1 MKPFALVHPRTLSEA
16 ARASVPADS
25 ELKAG
30 GVDLL
35 DRMKEGL
42 DSPKTLVSLARVPG
56 LDGIEAGPPAT
67 LGAMATLAKIAADPG
82 LRKHYPALAD
92 AAAGAATPQIRN
104 MATLGGNLCQKPRCW
119 YYRLEEFDCRKK
131 GGGDCYAIQG
141 ENRFH
146 AIFDTNLTC
155 CCVHPSATGT
165 ALVAYGATLDIVSPK
180 GGRSM
185 PVAEFFH
192 RPTDDATRE
201 NTLGPGEI
209 VAAVHLPVQTA
220 GSRSVYRKLKEK
232 ESFDWPI
239 VETCVRVA
247 VSGGTIREARV
258 VFGSVAP
265 TPHRAK
271 AAEALLVG
279 AAPSAE
285 LARKAAEAGVSDA
298 SPLSDNA
305 YKVRLARVELERALK
320 AAFAEA

>member
-1 MKPFALVHPRTLSEA
+1 MKPFALVHPRTLAEA
-16 ARASVPADS
+16 ARASVPTDAA
-25 ELKAG
+25 LKAG

-42 DSPKTLVSLARVPG
+42 DSPKTVVSLARISG
-56 LDGIEAGPPAT
+56 LDAIDAGPPARI
-67 LGAMATLAKIAADPG
+67 GALATLTKIASHPG
-82 LRKHYPALAD
+82 LRQHYPALAD

-104 MATLGGNLCQKPRCW
+104 MATLGGNLCQRPRCW

-131 GGGDCYAIQG
+131 GGGDCFAIDG

-146 AIFDTNLTC
+146 AIFDTELLC

-165 ALVAYGATLDIVSPK
+165 ALVAYGATLDVVSPK
-180 GGRSM
+180 GRRSV
-185 PVAEFFH
+185 PIADFFH

-201 NTLGPGEI
+201 NTLGPGDVI
-209 VAAVHLPVQTA
+209 QSVALPAQPA
-220 GSRSVYRKLKEK
+220 GTRAVYRKLKEK

-239 VETCVRVA
+239 VETCVRVTI
-247 VSGGTIREARV
+247 SGGTIREARV

-265 TPHRAK
+265 VPHRAK

-279 AAPSAE
+279 ATPSPE
-285 LARKAAEAGVSDA
+285 LAKKAAEAGVADA
-298 SPLSDNA
+298 RPLSQTA

-320 AAFAEA
+320 EAFA